1 MQLLCAIVLFFT
13 PKFRLEGM
21 SKLIRGVM
29 ESTPGFPIP
38 HSVMTPGGHFVS
50 PSQTPY
56 HLLPKLLMDGSAT
69 RIT

>member
-50 PSQTPY
+50 PS